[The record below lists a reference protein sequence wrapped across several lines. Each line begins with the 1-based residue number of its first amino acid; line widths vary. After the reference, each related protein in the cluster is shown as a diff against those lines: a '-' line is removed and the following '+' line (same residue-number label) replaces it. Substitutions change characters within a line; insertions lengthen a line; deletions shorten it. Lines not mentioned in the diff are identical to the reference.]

1 MCSQSNEGTG
11 TEAMAQAER
20 ASAGRSANPFRAV
33 YRSMTSDEIRAI
45 ELLKDDAWRLYRRLD
60 ELPASRYTALAKTK
74 LEESIMW
81 AVKGMTA

>member
-1 MCSQSNEGTG
+1 MCSQTEGTG
-11 TEAMAQAER
+11 TEAMAQAEQ
-20 ASAGRSANPFRAV
+20 AAAARSANPFRAV

-45 ELLKDDAWRLYRRLD
+45 ELLKDKAWVLYRAID
-60 ELPASRYTALAKTK
+60 GLPPSRYTALAKTK